1 MKKIRKKYV
10 FIFAIL
16 LLILIWAYFTYKNY
30 DSWFWKWW
38 NLDWDSPQFW
48 TLETI
53 VEKKSFNDEVEL
65 TGNTKI
71 KNEQKIKFNTSGR
84 ITEVRFNVWDTVKK
98 WDLIV
103 SIEASKAESEINKAA
118 TELDKSRRNLAKI
131 VEDLR
136 DSKLKTAVLDLET
149 AKMSILQKEKD
160 LVYLKEKQ
168 KNDLKSKENEM
179 QTAKNTY
186 VIEEA
191 KLKKDLA
198 VSRFNKKND
207 GNSLVEKN
215 ISYEKQKRDYEDFKN
230 NFQSKLDKKLNEY
243 QLKLENS
250 YYDLEK
256 DVRDFE
262 KVLNDMWE
270 VIWAKKWSFSYV
282 EYFSAKNSSNIWK
295 IKDYYYKAWWEF
307 EKISSAFK
315 KVSWKN
321 DNKNIVKTL
330 EEWRDFYDNAY
341 LALTYLQQWFDDS
354 AETNWFVP
362 SEHASRFSSALSRAS
377 SMRSSISS
385 TIDELKNFDSPEK
398 IKKDLEDELEKQRI
412 ALENAEIEIKKFIDE
427 KDYGSNTF
435 DASQKNILISLE
447 DLKIN
452 LNQKLLDYEKYK
464 KNVEDEYRQAEIA
477 LEKEKIALKANEE
490 EFQKLKNLSKND
502 EYLSAEE
509 AVKQAELN
517 LENAR
522 KWLENYIIQA
532 PFDWVITKMDYR
544 VWDRITENSEQY
556 VSIVDPKLI
565 EILVNINQT
574 DIVKVKKWMETD
586 IILDTYPDKIL
597 KWTIS
602 EIDTTP
608 SIDENTWI
616 SKFASKILIW
626 EYWDLNL
633 YTGMRAL
640 IKVKIST
647 LPESIVV
654 PFSAVNSDED
664 GRKYVTVVSSW
675 KKEKRYVEV
684 GEPIWWYYQI
694 ISWLEEWE
702 KILEIDYDASQ
713 IKEEDEKFG
722 EFWWFWG

>member
-16 LLILIWAYFTYKNY
+16 LLILIGAYFTYKNY
-30 DSWFWKWW
+30 DSWFGKGG
-38 NLDWDSPQFW
+38 NLDGDSPQFG

-84 ITEVRFNVWDTVKK
+84 ITEVRFNVGDTVKK
-98 WDLIV
+98 GDLIV

-262 KVLNDMWE
+262 KVLNDMGE
-270 VIWAKKWSFSYV
+270 VIGAKKGSFSYV
-282 EYFSAKNSSNIWK
+282 EYFSAKNSSNIGK
-295 IKDYYYKAWWEF
+295 IKDYYYKAGGEF

-315 KVSWKN
+315 KVSGKN

-330 EEWRDFYDNAY
+330 EEGRDFYDNAY
-341 LALTYLQQWFDDS
+341 LALTYLQQGFDDS
-354 AETNWFVP
+354 AETNGFIP

-377 SMRSSISS
+377 SMRSTISS

-522 KWLENYIIQA
+522 KGLENYIIQA
-532 PFDWVITKMDYR
+532 PFDGVITKMDYR
-544 VWDRITENSEQY
+544 VGDRITENSEQY

-574 DIVKVKKWMETD
+574 DIVKVKKGMETD
-586 IILDTYPDKIL
+586 IILDTYPDKTL
-597 KWTIS
+597 KGTIS

-608 SIDENTWI
+608 SIDENTGI
-616 SKFASKILIW
+616 SKFASRILIG
-626 EYWDLNL
+626 EYGDLNL

-664 GRKYVTVVSSW
+664 GRKYVTVVSSG

-684 GEPIWWYYQI
+684 GEPIGGYYQI
-694 ISWLEEWE
+694 ISGLEEGE

-722 EFWWFWG
+722 EFGGFGG